1 MDRIR
6 RAHVVGAG
14 LAGLAASLQLA
25 KAGVDVVLH
34 EAAPQAGGRCRSYF
48 DETLGCR
55 IDNGNHLV
63 VAGNPAVMAYLRE
76 IDALDSVGGPPEAR
90 FDFLDLTTGERWAVR
105 PNSGRVPWW
114 IFCASRRVPGTS
126 AWDYFRGL
134 RLARARP
141 DDTVT
146 ALLDPEAA
154 LFQRLWEPLAV
165 SALNTDLKEASAA
178 SLARV
183 LRETFG
189 RGGAACRPLA
199 PTEGLSESLV
209 EPALKR
215 LRATGSQIRLGSRL
229 RGIEFQEQRA
239 SKLVFDQSDETLSVS
254 DAAVIAVPPTVA
266 TRVVPGL
273 TAPDAFRPIVNA
285 HFRVTVSDDM
295 PLFIGVIGGATQWVF
310 RKRDVLSVTISAAN
324 GLVDAPAQELAQLIW
339 PEVQRAYDLPA
350 GPLPAWQI
358 VKEKRAT
365 FAATPAQLSRRPNT
379 KTRWDNLVLA
389 GDWTDTGLPA
399 TIEGAIRSGFAAAA
413 HLLGGGRT
421 SLMNP
426 HNA

>member
-1 MDRIR
+1 MDRIKR
-6 RAHVVGAG
+6 VHVVGAG
-14 LAGLAASLQLA
+14 LAGLAASLQLV
-25 KAGVDVVLH
+25 KAGVDVALH

-63 VAGNPAVMAYLRE
+63 IAGNTAVMTYLGG
-76 IDALDSVGGPPEAR
+76 IDALGTVGGPPDAR
-90 FDFLDLTTGERWAVR
+90 FDFLDLTSGERWVVR
-105 PNSGRVPWW
+105 PNPSRVPWW
-114 IFCASRRVPGTS
+114 IFCADRRVPGTT
-126 AWDYFRGL
+126 AWDYLRGL
-134 RLARARP
+134 RLAWARR

-146 ALLDPEAA
+146 ALLNRETA
-154 LFQRLWEPLAV
+154 LFKRLWEPLAV
-165 SALNTDLKEASAA
+165 SALNTDLEEASAA

-189 RGGAACRPLA
+189 KGGAACRPLA
-199 PTEGLSESLV
+199 PIEGLSESLV

-229 RGIEFQEQRA
+229 RGIEFQDQRA
-239 SKLVFDQSDETLSVS
+239 SKLVFDQGDEPLNAGE
-254 DAAVIAVPPTVA
+254 AAVIAVPPTVA

-285 HFRVTVSDDM
+285 HFRVTAPDDT

-310 RKRDVLSVTISAAN
+310 RKPGVLSVTISAAN

-339 PEVQRAYDLPA
+339 PEVQRAYDLPV
-350 GPLPAWQI
+350 GPLPPWQI

-365 FAATPAQLSRRPNT
+365 FAATPAQLSRRP
-379 KTRWDNLVLA
+379 KTDTNWENLVLA

-399 TIEGAIRSGFAAAA
+399 TIEGAIRSGFAAAS

-421 SLMNP
+421 SLMNA
-426 HNA
+426 HSA